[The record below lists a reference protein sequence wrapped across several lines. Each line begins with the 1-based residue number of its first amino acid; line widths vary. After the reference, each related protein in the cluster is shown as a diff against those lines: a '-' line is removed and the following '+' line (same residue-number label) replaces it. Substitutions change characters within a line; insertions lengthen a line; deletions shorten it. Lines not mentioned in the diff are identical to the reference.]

1 LRADHGLSSSERW
14 LFVYIHRRRSEV
26 RAGRRLLRRESGRSS
41 QGKLKRPDEA
51 SDTVTKA
58 RAGTPP
64 EGDEVGVDDFTDDER
79 DFGEE
84 QGGSEGMQDD
94 AERMG
99 ERRSDGG
106 GEGDMGDQSQDAMDE
121 RGQGGEY
128 ERSDEYDESDEYDR

>member
-1 LRADHGLSSSERW
+1 MVCRHPNGGSSCTSTGADPKS
-14 LFVYIHRRRSEV
+14 
-26 RAGRRLLRRESGRSS
+26 GRGGAYSRRESGRSS
-41 QGKLKRPDEA
+41 QGELKRPDEA